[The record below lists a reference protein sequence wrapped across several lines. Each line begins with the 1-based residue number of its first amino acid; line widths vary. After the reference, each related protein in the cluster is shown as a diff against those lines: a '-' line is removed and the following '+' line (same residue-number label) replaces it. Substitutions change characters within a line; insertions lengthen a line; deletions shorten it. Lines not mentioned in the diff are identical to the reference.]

1 MKKKRITWKK
11 LTIQEVNTDDIWT
24 WAYGVAVGVGFNKYS
39 ERLEMCGL
47 LNCENCALHDPR
59 DEHYCSSVSV
69 MRDYIKRPFT
79 KFPKMERLIF
89 RCLWEKDYRYIA
101 NFHGTLI
108 ATYGFHE
115 SNQDVNEFEDGSIDF
130 TETLQVQ
137 NGQLLNLGDIN
148 EILPVPIPEH
158 HYVDLYDLF
167 GDSAG

>member
-1 MKKKRITWKK
+1 MKKKRLPWKK
-11 LTIQEVNTDDIWT
+11 LTIQEVNTEEVWT
-24 WAYGVAVGVGFNKYS
+24 WAYGVAINGGFNKYS
-39 ERLEMCGL
+39 ERLETCSR

-59 DEHYCSSVSV
+59 DEHYCNSVSV

-89 RCLWEKDYRYIA
+89 RRLWEKDYRYIA

-115 SNQDVNEFEDGSIDF
+115 SSHDVNEFEDGSIDF
-130 TETLQVQ
+130 TETLKVQ

-148 EILPVPIPEH
+148 EILPIPIPEH
-158 HYVDLYDLF
+158 YYVDLYDLF